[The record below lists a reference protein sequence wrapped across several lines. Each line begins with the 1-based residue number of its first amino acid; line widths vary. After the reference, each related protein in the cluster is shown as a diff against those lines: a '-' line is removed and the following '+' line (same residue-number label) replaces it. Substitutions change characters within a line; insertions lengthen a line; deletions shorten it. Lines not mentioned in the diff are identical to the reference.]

1 MINLT
6 CDGWVRHTDLY
17 FRSLYPY
24 IDTTIYEKMMYQYVI
39 VVKKEQLLIDDDFKK
54 YFHNSIRS
62 VALSCDISNDIPF
75 TYSRIIPNIKDNE
88 IGKSLDGLYLTND
101 DFYNLV
107 TMKFPNVVT
116 KIGAMNQNRTQV
128 IYVKELNATIKQKV
142 LDFCNNLKLPITFEI
157 QQDDKPCDNNFI
169 LNDLMRINSSHAN
182 RFNLPY
188 LKEDDNFWLE
198 NVNDIY
204 EGKITKKDFSFFNP
218 DVSSCYLDMA
228 TGLDENFRNNIL
240 LYDTIYCSL
249 PLEDY
254 HDKVFKDQSI
264 DEKQF
269 LELVEKG
276 VIKIL
281 MTQSELRQN
290 ISLIEKAYEC
300 NPNSIIGRRKIS
312 AFCISN
318 FVENANNYILAKDE
332 YKTLMPEISK
342 TLSEILKL
350 LPENITKMLMWPVY
364 AMRNSFNA
372 FFSSGTKGMGGIGVS
387 NFIAESLK
395 KTVNKDLQLELTISE
410 ENVQIANA
418 LNATYFPCHSKLM
431 SPFAKLIGNYL
442 SYYENFNQN
451 TFKPW
456 NNNLELRTQANNLIL
471 SPIDLIDFKNDI
483 PLTELYNLNS
493 QTEKQAGRKLI
504 SYLSELSEEE
514 RAKTVIEYNDYLRR
528 ERLAQQ
534 GRQFS
539 IDSIQDD
546 GFDFLCG
553 FLNIV
558 NVLSGIIFMKK
569 ISQPFINKL
578 RISNKKFDKFCD
590 LLLST
595 VMNDDEKQLSFLRR
609 LDIVASIKTSINQ
622 TK

>member
-1 MINLT
+1 MTNLT

-24 IDTTIYEKMMYQYVI
+24 IDTTIYEVMKQYII
-39 VVKKEQLLIDDDFKK
+39 VVKKEQLLIDDNFKK

-62 VALSCDISNDIPF
+62 VALPCDISNDIPF
-75 TYSRIIPNIKDNE
+75 TYSRIVPNIKDNE
-88 IGKSLDGLYLTND
+88 IGKSLDGLFLTDN

-107 TMKFPNVVT
+107 TMKFPNIVT
-116 KIGAMNQNRTQV
+116 KIGDMNQKRTQM

-142 LDFCNNLKLPITFEI
+142 LDFCNNLKLPVSFEV
-157 QQDDKPCDNNFI
+157 QQDNCPCDNNFI
-169 LNDLMRINSSHAN
+169 PSDLMRINSSHAN
-182 RFNLPY
+182 RFNLSY

-218 DVSSCYLDMA
+218 NVSSCYLDM
-228 TGLDENFRNNIL
+228 TIGLDENFRNNIL

-249 PLEDY
+249 PLKDY
-254 HDKVFKDQSI
+254 HDKVFKGQSI

-269 LELVEKG
+269 LQLVEKG

-281 MTQSELRQN
+281 MTQSELRQD

-332 YKTLMPEISK
+332 YKTLIPEVSK

-350 LPENITKMLMWPVY
+350 PPENITKMLMWPVY

-387 NFIAESLK
+387 SFIADSLK
-395 KTVNKDLQLELTISE
+395 KTVNKDLRLELTMSE

-418 LNATYFPCHSKLM
+418 LNATYFPSHSKLM

-456 NNNLELRTQANNLIL
+456 NNNIELRSQANHLIL
-471 SPIDLIDFKNDI
+471 SPIDLIDFKNDV

-493 QTEKQAGRKLI
+493 QSEKQAGRKLRDLYTI
-504 SYLSELSEEE
+504 
-514 RAKTVIEYNDYLRR
+514 
-528 ERLAQQ
+528 LA
-534 GRQFS
+534 
-539 IDSIQDD
+539 
-546 GFDFLCG
+546 
-553 FLNIV
+553 
-558 NVLSGIIFMKK
+558 
-569 ISQPFINKL
+569 
-578 RISNKKFDKFCD
+578 
-590 LLLST
+590 T
-595 VMNDDEKQLSFLRR
+595 
-609 LDIVASIKTSINQ
+609 
-622 TK
+622 